1 MIKFLVIIVFVTGIG
16 FVNPLIMFYR
26 NLCILFRAAMFI
38 NYLSIQGGVCGGWVL
53 IRGYFSC
60 DKYSICM
67 IRLRAWIIGLIF
79 ISLFGRRRGPP
90 ESKKVTFLVILNI
103 LIMFFRVN
111 NFLGLYFFFEIR
123 LIPTYFLVV
132 YWGGNYERVEASFY
146 LLIYMIFI
154 SFPLLV
160 YIMKIYN
167 YNYRLDISLTGI
179 LGLNKFMFSLRGWGY
194 LVIFGAFFI
203 KLPIYLFHIWLP
215 KAHVEAPVYG
225 SMLLAA
231 VLLKLG
237 GYGLLRLIWI
247 FGAGCVVYSY
257 PVIRMRLI
265 GAVYVRI
272 LCLTQ
277 VDIKRLVAYSSVVH
291 INFILAG
298 LFTIVKIG
306 FAGGLIVMFSH
317 GLCSSGLF
325 YIVNIFYIRSLRRL
339 LILNKGLVIRIPSL
353 MFWWFL
359 LCASNFSFPFSLNF
373 IGEIILI
380 IVLLRWDQGC
390 GGLVR
395 VMCFFRGA
403 YSLYLFSS
411 VLHGAGGLRSVGQR
425 RGLFVEHL
433 VCFLHYIPL
442 LLIILNLSIF
452 R

>member
-1 MIKFLVIIVFVTGIG
+1 MIKFLVIIVFVMGIG

-26 NLCILFRAAMFI
+26 NLCILFRAGMFI
-38 NYLSIQGGVCGGWVL
+38 SYLSMGGGVCGSWIL

-60 DKYSICM
+60 DKYSIYI

-79 ISLFGRRRGPP
+79 ISLYREGRGPL

-103 LIMFFRVN
+103 LIIFFRVN
-111 NFLGLYFFFEIR
+111 NFIGLYFFFEVR

-132 YWGGNYERVEASFY
+132 YWGGNYERIEASFY
-146 LLIYMIFI
+146 LLIYMILI
-154 SFPLLV
+154 SFPLLI
-160 YIMKIYN
+160 YIIKIYN
-167 YNYRLDISLTGI
+167 YNYRLDISLTGA
-179 LGLNKFMFSLRGWGY
+179 LGLNKFMLLLRGWGY

-247 FGAGCVVYSY
+247 FGGACAAYSCL
-257 PVIRMRLI
+257 VIRVGLI
-265 GAVYVRI
+265 GAIYVGV

-291 INFILAG
+291 MNFMLAG

-306 FAGGLIVMFSH
+306 FVGGLIVIFSH

-325 YIVNIFYIRSLRRL
+325 YIVNIFYRRSLRRL
-339 LILNKGLVIRIPSL
+339 LILNKGLVRRIPSL
-353 MFWWFL
+353 IFWWFL
-359 LCASNFSFPFSLNF
+359 LCVSNFSFPFSLNF

-380 IVLLRWDQGC
+380 IVLLRWDQRC
-390 GGLVR
+390 AGLVR
-395 VMCFFRGA
+395 LMCFFTGA

-411 VLHGAGGLRSVGQR
+411 VLHGMGGPRPVNQR

-442 LLIILNLSIF
+442 LLIILNLCIF
-452 R
+452 I